1 MRLLLRLIGTLFLC
15 VCVVFAVG
23 DIARSLAAET
33 ARLLTV
39 AEALALIGSSLP
51 PAADS
56 ATLATATHEIRRWS
70 VAITAGVAGLVFLVL
85 GRKPWSRRR
94 PSLR

>member
-51 PAADS
+51 PATDS
-56 ATLATATHEIRRWS
+56 EIGRWS

>member
-51 PAADS
+51 PATDS
-56 ATLATATHEIRRWS
+56 RRWS